1 MKAKQYIGPLASAGD
16 LFSTASFRTS
26 HDNNEEITI
35 QIRELNVEKAI
46 YKILKLTKAD
56 NTPDGAR

>member
-1 MKAKQYIGPLASAGD
+1 MLRMKAKQYVGPLASAGN

-35 QIRELNVEKAI
+35 QIRELDVKKAS
-46 YKILKLTKAD
+46 YKYY
-56 NTPDGAR
+56 N

>member
-1 MKAKQYIGPLASAGD
+1 MLRMKAKQYVGPLVSAGD

-46 YKILKLTKAD
+46 YKYY
-56 NTPDGAR
+56 N

>member
-1 MKAKQYIGPLASAGD
+1 MLRVKAKRYVGPLLSEGD

-26 HDNNEEITI
+26 HNNNEELTI

-46 YKILKLTKAD
+46 YKYY
-56 NTPDGAR
+56 N